1 MPTGANRWTPIT
13 RFPLTKRMNDRF
25 PTAGRKR
32 TWAKSEIVNEALCG
46 KMALGKASSKGRGTD
61 NSQMTFSIAFHPTS
75 IGNLQSISST
85 YGQELACFRP
95 RLMIF

>member
-32 TWAKSEIVNEALCG
+32 TWAKSEIVNETLCG
-46 KMALGKASSKGRGTD
+46 KMALEEAS
-61 NSQMTFSIAFHPTS
+61 
-75 IGNLQSISST
+75 
-85 YGQELACFRP
+85 
-95 RLMIF
+95 